1 MGDKQLQIALPGTGP
16 LLCFGGPY
24 SNLEATRAMRAEAT
38 RLGIAA
44 DRVICTGDIV
54 AYCANP
60 YETATEIRDWGCH
73 VIKGN
78 CEEQLARRANDC
90 GCGFDDGS
98 SCDLLSRAWYGY
110 ADAIITDDLRSW
122 MQGLP
127 ETLVFE
133 LAGRTIRIIHGGVS
147 QTNRFIFPSTPAVEK
162 SAELGAANADVVI
175 AGHSGIPFIEPIGQ
189 RIWFNPGVIGIPA
202 NDGTPDGWFGLITPE
217 ANARL
222 CFALK
227 RLPYDASGAATALNA
242 SGYAPPY
249 AEALISGRW
258 PAGDVLPS
266 EEATATGHPLRET
279 DYLMI

>member
-1 MGDKQLQIALPGTGP
+1 MGDKHLPVALPRTGP

-24 SNLEATRAMRAEAT
+24 SNHEATRAMREEAT
-38 RLGIAA
+38 RLGIPA

-60 YETATEIRDWGCH
+60 NEAATEIRDWGCH

-78 CEEQLARRANDC
+78 CEEQLAQRADGC

-98 SCDLLSRAWYGY
+98 SCALLSRAWYSY
-110 ADAIITDDLRSW
+110 ADAALTDDLRTW

-127 ETLVFE
+127 DTLLFKF
-133 LAGRTIRIIHGGVS
+133 ADRTFRIIHGGVS
-147 QTNRFIFPSTPAVEK
+147 QTSRFIFPSTPAVEK
-162 SAELGAANADVVI
+162 SAELDTANADVVI
-175 AGHSGIPFIEPIGQ
+175 AGHSGIPFIEPIGK
-189 RIWFNPGVIGIPA
+189 RIWFNPGVIGMPA

-217 ANARL
+217 ANASLR
-222 CFALK
+222 FALK
-227 RLPYDASGAATALNA
+227 RLPYDATEAATALSA

-249 AEALISGRW
+249 AEALINGRW
-258 PAGDVLPS
+258 PSRDVLPS

-279 DYLMI
+279 DYLMF

>member
-24 SNLEATRAMRAEAT
+24 SNLEATCAMRAEAT